1 VAGSNSTEGGRMTAL
16 ELRVLRYVLATIWL
30 VTAVLSFGLY
40 PMEGSLQLV
49 ANLGWSRQW
58 SLLAVYSGAAV
69 DLLMGVLTL
78 ALPLRALWLFQGA
91 VILTYSLLATMLVP
105 EYWLHPFGPLLKNL
119 AILALLW
126 LLYRHGGGGQPA

>member
-1 VAGSNSTEGGRMTAL
+1 MTSTEM
-16 ELRVLRYVLATIWL
+16 RVLRGVLATIWL

-40 PMEGSLQLV
+40 PIEGSLALV
-49 ANLGWSRQW
+49 ADLRLSRQW
-58 SLLAVYSGAAV
+58 SLLVVYSGAAL
-69 DLLMGVLTL
+69 DLVMGVLTL

-91 VILTYSLLATMLVP
+91 VIVTYSLLATLLVP

-126 LLYRHGGGGQPA
+126 LLYRHGGTKNVA